1 MNFYQKKKKKKII
14 IIIKKN
20 RKHKNDVNFAM
31 ISIIHKIWVLLK
43 VTRISKLFLRRIIR
57 KLKKKKKKKTIYIQI
72 KDNGDILRLE
82 KRQKAIKD
90 RILRDIRNVFR
101 LEKEN

>member
-1 MNFYQKKKKKKII
+1 M
-14 IIIKKN
+14 
-20 RKHKNDVNFAM
+20 
-31 ISIIHKIWVLLK
+31 LLK
-43 VTRISKLFLRRIIR
+43 VTRISKLFLRTIIR
-57 KLKKKKKKKTIYIQI
+57 KLKKKKKKTIYIQI

>member
-1 MNFYQKKKKKKII
+1 
-14 IIIKKN
+14 
-20 RKHKNDVNFAM
+20 M

-43 VTRISKLFLRRIIR
+43 ITRISKLFLRRIIR
-57 KLKKKKKKKTIYIQI
+57 KLKKKKKTIYIQI

-101 LEKEN
+101 LEKKNKSN

>member
-1 MNFYQKKKKKKII
+1 M
-14 IIIKKN
+14 
-20 RKHKNDVNFAM
+20 
-31 ISIIHKIWVLLK
+31 LK
-43 VTRISKLFLRRIIR
+43 VTRISKLFLSIIKI

>member
-1 MNFYQKKKKKKII
+1 
-14 IIIKKN
+14 
-20 RKHKNDVNFAM
+20 M

-57 KLKKKKKKKTIYIQI
+57 KLKKKKKKTIYIQI

>member
-1 MNFYQKKKKKKII
+1 
-14 IIIKKN
+14 
-20 RKHKNDVNFAM
+20 M

-43 VTRISKLFLRRIIR
+43 ITRISKLFLRRIIR
-57 KLKKKKKKKTIYIQI
+57 KLKKKKKKKKKTIYIQI
-72 KDNGDILRLE
+72 KDNVDILRLE

-101 LEKEN
+101 LEKENKSN